1 MKYEAWSSVIYG
13 DTEPLVPF
21 SKIYESENLNEVV
34 DFIDE
39 NEESYGVIFV
49 TGIGG
54 EILFDTS
61 TKIYES
67 IDGGGIFE
75 RNRLSNKRKIKM
87 K

>member
-1 MKYEAWSSVIYG
+1 MKYTAWTSVKYS

-21 SKIYESENLNEVV
+21 SKIYESENLNVVV

-49 TGIGG
+49 AGIDG
-54 EILFDTS
+54 EILFDTR

-67 IDGGGIFE
+67 INGNKVFE
-75 RNRLSNKRKIKM
+75 RNRLSNKKK

>member
-1 MKYEAWSSVIYG
+1 MKYEAWNSVRYS

-67 IDGGGIFE
+67 IDGNEVFE
-75 RNRLSNKRKIKM
+75 RNRLSNKSKIKT